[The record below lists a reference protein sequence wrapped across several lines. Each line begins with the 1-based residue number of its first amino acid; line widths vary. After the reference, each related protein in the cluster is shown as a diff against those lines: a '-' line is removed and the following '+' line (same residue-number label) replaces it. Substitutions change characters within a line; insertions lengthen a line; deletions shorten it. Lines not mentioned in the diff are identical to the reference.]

1 MHLPAP
7 LARRG
12 KGHGWLHG
20 DERGKSPPGAV
31 VARCDKESPPRA
43 GAGDV
48 VSREKSPR
56 GECAHASSA
65 RSVQHHEIRAIGKR
79 RRAAPHGHSCFRA
92 VLGGDAT
99 IRVEDRPRD
108 ATALLPPGAD
118 APGDESLTARIH
130 GERGMAAFV
139 YLERG
144 LQQFAPDS
152 IKFEIQ
158 DALPACELDSDEQ
171 RYGDELANRLEQ
183 TAWEGEALQAVIF
196 ATAQAQGLAPRT
208 AFKTLY
214 RLFLDREA
222 GPKLGPFLASLEPE
236 FVIRRIRRLG

>member
-1 MHLPAP
+1 MI
-7 LARRG
+7 
-12 KGHGWLHG
+12 
-20 DERGKSPPGAV
+20 ER
-31 VARCDKESPPRA
+31 E
-43 GAGDV
+43 
-48 VSREKSPR
+48 
-56 GECAHASSA
+56 
-65 RSVQHHEIRAIGKR
+65 
-79 RRAAPHGHSCFRA
+79 
-92 VLGGDAT
+92 L
-99 IRVEDRPRD
+99 
-108 ATALLPPGAD
+108 
-118 APGDESLTARIH
+118 
-130 GERGMAAFV
+130 V
-139 YLERG
+139 YLERW

-183 TAWEGEALQAVIF
+183 TAWEGEALQVVIF